1 MWHTDDEEGDEEGSP
16 EERSGEAR
24 SRVKMGCHVR
34 GVQRVSSMLRGE
46 AHAVAIAMSRVP
58 DITDLRRVIDDRF
71 VHAVSVIQ
79 LLRS

>member
-1 MWHTDDEEGDEEGSP
+1 MWHTDDEEGDEKGSA

-24 SRVKMGCHVR
+24 SRVKMGCHV
-34 GVQRVSSMLRGE
+34 GGEQRVSMLRGE

-58 DITDLRRVIDDRF
+58 DIVDLGRVIDDRF

-79 LLRS
+79 RLRS